1 MHLTDDGVY
10 MTKGEKTAVPQWA
23 GPWTGADGTAHIRN
37 AGTGATFCGIEGGA
51 YAETRPAGACD
62 ACIAA
67 SLATFAGNDACVP
80 ECRR

>member
-10 MTKGEKTAVPQWA
+10 MTKGEIPSPRSGLGL
-23 GPWTGADGTAHIRN
+23 GPADGTAHIRN